1 MPAALTLVPAFGV
14 ACVSLSIRVFSYVNW
29 KPDAHDHPGHDTN
42 WDLTS
47 KGLVFNWN
55 DKTIDRLMQFYS
67 EAMKSLRK
75 ATSALQSRQPHNH
88 DPTDCQTAKLAPH
101 EEHGRSLQRSE
112 RVKATATVKLL
123 SVTLMRDGRAVVRME
138 MTGASC
144 MYEGATQGSKTSGK
158 LGNFVVVDLS
168 GEEGQSRFR
177 EKLGLRDTSQSVV
190 TFTSH
195 RYAAGSEGYPGYD
208 SMLEV
213 EMSSTRLVYM
223 RGFMEDLRQYMS
235 EEPLISS
242 IMGMTASAVAES
254 AKKAAGH
261 HRRGQGL
268 MKVRCRLVNPLV
280 VLPVDEGREEALVA
294 DLGEILLENRFEG
307 GGDGGRSEHFAVQV
321 KAMNLQEAG
330 GSYLMENVDISF
342 DGRRSLETAVGFAG
356 TALEV
361 DASMSD
367 LVTSVSDRQ
376 VALLRMLASVLGS
389 PAASEKASVGGGPRA
404 SALSTSPAAVGAVSY
419 RANFQGAVLTL
430 VQDANDA
437 GGAPCA
443 LAVCRVS
450 HVEAA
455 YSAARGRTEFA
466 FAVAS
471 IGVEDST
478 VPEGHTGKSLLSSI
492 TTEDSTKAL
501 ARASCVWVSP
511 DEAEHLGYDTGLE
524 LDFQGLE
531 LSWNDTTIASLVR
544 FYYDIQHAIEAGS
557 DSHVYATR
565 PSGSPALLDVSTTE
579 NQDQSPSTLSA
590 NADASNETVST
601 SQVDRRVN
609 INVQASIQSLGATLM
624 RDGRAVVRMEMT
636 GASCMY
642 EGATQGSKTSGKLGN
657 FVVVD
662 LSGEEGQ
669 SRFREKL
676 GLRDTSQSV
685 VTFTSH
691 RYAAGSEGYPGYDS
705 MLEVEMSS
713 TRLVYMRGFMEDLRQ
728 YMSEEP
734 LISSIM
740 GMTASAVAESAKK
753 AAGHHRRGQGLMKVR
768 CRLVN
773 PLVVL
778 PVDEG
783 REEALVADLGE
794 ILLEN
799 RFEGGGDGGRSEHF
813 AVQVKAMNL
822 QEAGGSYL
830 MEKVDL
836 SLDGARMLE
845 SAGVSKLHAH
855 LDVSDLKFG
864 CSSHQLEL
872 VSQIW
877 GQVVTPGRLDAGESH
892 LSPAAID
899 EEGDGDDFVEASEVE
914 PWLDRREW
922 RLGIACTSF
931 VASLKSSGSTSQSSE
946 IARLHI
952 TGVTF
957 GGALMVGRTEAS
969 LTIAAAEV
977 FDSASH
983 NAERLLLSSAT
994 PFSSSSL
1001 ESEHPTSHLAT
1012 IRYTSPSNVLNRCP
1026 LR

>member
-1 MPAALTLVPAFGV
+1 MDSLDCEGRVTRLATSLGRGAAASAGGCGAEDFVRIERGWVHPNMAL
-14 ACVSLSIRVFSYVNW
+14 
-29 KPDAHDHPGHDTN
+29 HPGHDLD
-42 WDLTS
+42 WDLD
-47 KGLVFNWN
+47 FA
-55 DKTIDRLMQFYS
+55 RLDVQWRADAVQRLAGFYS
-67 EAMKSLRK
+67 EAFAER
-75 ATSALQSRQPHNH
+75 
-88 DPTDCQTAKLAPH
+88 APREAEGMFVEAP
-101 EEHGRSLQRSE
+101 EEHGDSTF
-112 RVKATATVKLL
+112 VK
-123 SVTLMRDGRAVVRME
+123 
-138 MTGASC
+138 
-144 MYEGATQGSKTSGK
+144 
-158 LGNFVVVDLS
+158 
-168 GEEGQSRFR
+168 GQ
-177 EKLGLRDTSQSVV
+177 Q
-190 TFTSH
+190 
-195 RYAAGSEGYPGYD
+195 
-208 SMLEV
+208 
-213 EMSSTRLVYM
+213 
-223 RGFMEDLRQYMS
+223 
-235 EEPLISS
+235 
-242 IMGMTASAVAES
+242 
-254 AKKAAGH
+254 
-261 HRRGQGL
+261 
-268 MKVRCRLVNPLV
+268 
-280 VLPVDEGREEALVA
+280 
-294 DLGEILLENRFEG
+294 LLE
-307 GGDGGRSEHFAVQV
+307 A
-321 KAMNLQEAG
+321 EAG
-330 GSYLMENVDISF
+330 LHAV
-342 DGRRSLETAVGFAG
+342 RREAEEMAAKARERTK
-356 TALEV
+356 
-361 DASMSD
+361 
-367 LVTSVSDRQ
+367 VTSS
-376 VALLRMLASVLGS
+376 
-389 PAASEKASVGGGPRA
+389 
-404 SALSTSPAAVGAVSY
+404 
-419 RANFQGAVLTL
+419 F
-430 VQDANDA
+430 
-437 GGAPCA
+437 
-443 LAVCRVS
+443 
-450 HVEAA
+450 
-455 YSAARGRTEFA
+455 
-466 FAVAS
+466 
-471 IGVEDST
+471 
-478 VPEGHTGKSLLSSI
+478 
-492 TTEDSTKAL
+492 
-501 ARASCVWVSP
+501 
-511 DEAEHLGYDTGLE
+511 
-524 LDFQGLE
+524 
-531 LSWNDTTIASLVR
+531 
-544 FYYDIQHAIEAGS
+544 
-557 DSHVYATR
+557 
-565 PSGSPALLDVSTTE
+565 
-579 NQDQSPSTLSA
+579 
-590 NADASNETVST
+590 
-601 SQVDRRVN
+601 
-609 INVQASIQSLGATLM
+609 QSLGATLM